1 MNSFI
6 DWMYSF
12 FYTTL
17 SFICYTWQIYFF
29 TLLLTLISPVF
40 IRLHNNNNPWSKTS
54 YHKLSCDFSLK
65 CKQYFSI
72 LKHCYA
78 TRFISKTRASVGVAG
93 FYLIIE
99 GLAINKSKQLHFLRC
114 HNPCPAHYFKVKP
127 APLAFSASFTNVKA
141 HNLIFS
147 KSCNLSYSSKEGLI
161 WFNFQQDEI
170 SWTLTLLRTLCSGI
184 STTTCRQLYPIK
196 QQ

>member
-6 DWMYSF
+6 DWMYGF

-114 HNPCPAHYFKVKP
+114 HNPCPAHFFKVKP
-127 APLAFSASFTNVKA
+127 ASYYRIFRPSYKCQGTQLYIFKKLYYYWMNCKQESITFIWFSARWN
-141 HNLIFS
+141 
-147 KSCNLSYSSKEGLI
+147 
-161 WFNFQQDEI
+161 
-170 SWTLTLLRTLCSGI
+170 
-184 STTTCRQLYPIK
+184 
-196 QQ
+196 

>member
-1 MNSFI
+1 MLASPIVISISNQSPACLVKVTFFFPKKEFRIKRDIKMNSFI
-6 DWMYSF
+6 NWMYGF

-127 APLAFSASFTNVKA
+127 AHLHFPPLLQMPR
-141 HNLIFS
+141 H
-147 KSCNLSYSSKEGLI
+147 
-161 WFNFQQDEI
+161 
-170 SWTLTLLRTLCSGI
+170 
-184 STTTCRQLYPIK
+184 TT
-196 QQ
+196 